1 MFYICERFSLKV
13 EIKYRLNLLLEKW
26 ERVGE
31 SHKIVGQQNNIRQQY
46 HTKLSESFQDD
57 SFSLWVGCGFRYH
70 KKHTLIYLL
79 YFQAFW
85 NLILYVGIKH
95 WGLGPL
101 HLVIVYRKLAI
112 YVELVQ
118 AKVWQM
124 TEPRIHWWFWTK
136 QLQKCFHCKKLSKN
150 IFLFHFGFW
159 GAQPSSM

>member
-1 MFYICERFSLKV
+1 MWTLFAVSRNKV
-13 EIKYRLNLLLEKW
+13 SYRLNLLLEKW

-57 SFSLWVGCGFRYH
+57 SFSLRVGCGFLYH
-70 KKHTLIYLL
+70 KKHISIYLL

-85 NLILYVGIKH
+85 NLIFYVGIKH

-118 AKVWQM
+118 AKIWQSLWN
-124 TEPRIHWWFWTK
+124 IDDLNWTISCEF
-136 QLQKCFHCKKLSKN
+136 L
-150 IFLFHFGFW
+150 IFQFK
-159 GAQPSSM
+159 P